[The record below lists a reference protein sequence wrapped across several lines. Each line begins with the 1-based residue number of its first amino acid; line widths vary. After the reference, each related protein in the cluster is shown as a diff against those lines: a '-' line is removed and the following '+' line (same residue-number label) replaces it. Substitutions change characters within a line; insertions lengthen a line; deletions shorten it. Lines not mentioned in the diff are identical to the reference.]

1 MKKTWE
7 GINTLINKKRQKRN
21 VTSLQSP
28 NNQRITRNQS
38 EIANTLNHHFASVG
52 PKLANSISLSTRD
65 FKDYLGNSNYPN
77 SFYFDA
83 VTSSEIEMEIFSTPS
98 NKVYGLYS
106 CPVRLLKSARH
117 VISSALAQLMNK
129 SILCGMYPRQLKHA
143 KVVPVHK
150 TGDETDPSNYRPIS
164 LLSVFNRIFERL
176 MYKRLKSFIDKNDML
191 FKSQYGFRNNYC
203 TQHAILDILNKIQSN
218 VDKKLY
224 SCGIFIDLKKA
235 FDTVDHNVLL
245 CKLHHYGI
253 RGIINAWFSSYLSCR
268 TQSTQIGST
277 VSNKETILCGV
288 PQGSVLGPLLF
299 LIYVNDMHRS
309 SNKLDFYLFADDTNL
324 LYADKDL
331 SNLETIVNEELLRLC
346 EWLNSNKL
354 SLNIAKSNFVIFHP
368 YQHKVDHN
376 VSLEIFDNNSR
387 QSVSLERKTYVKY
400 LGVLIDGNLSWKQHI
415 DYISMKISKGIGII
429 ARLRHLIPFSALL
442 NIYRSLIEPY
452 ISYGLVAW
460 GQALNTH
467 LDKIVTLQKRALRL
481 MYFVDYK
488 SHSVPLFLNSG
499 ILPVKLLYFKSV
511 ASLLHDVDNRHAP
524 PNISNLF
531 TRSKQIHSYPTRSAI
546 AGNFYVEMS
555 RTNQRLLSFSRIGTK
570 IWNGIPPK
578 IRQLKKSHFKRKLN
592 ELLLKFLKIEE
603 MNVDM
608 RYINLSKYMA
618 FL

>member
-1 MKKTWE
+1 
-7 GINTLINKKRQKRN
+7 
-21 VTSLQSP
+21 
-28 NNQRITRNQS
+28 
-38 EIANTLNHHFASVG
+38 
-52 PKLANSISLSTRD
+52 
-65 FKDYLGNSNYPN
+65 
-77 SFYFDA
+77 
-83 VTSSEIEMEIFSTPS
+83 
-98 NKVYGLYS
+98 
-106 CPVRLLKSARH
+106 
-117 VISSALAQLMNK
+117 
-129 SILCGMYPRQLKHA
+129 
-143 KVVPVHK
+143 
-150 TGDETDPSNYRPIS
+150 
-164 LLSVFNRIFERL
+164 
-176 MYKRLKSFIDKNDML
+176 
-191 FKSQYGFRNNYC
+191 
-203 TQHAILDILNKIQSN
+203 
-218 VDKKLY
+218 
-224 SCGIFIDLKKA
+224 
-235 FDTVDHNVLL
+235 
-245 CKLHHYGI
+245 
-253 RGIINAWFSSYLSCR
+253 
-268 TQSTQIGST
+268 
-277 VSNKETILCGV
+277 
-288 PQGSVLGPLLF
+288 
-299 LIYVNDMHRS
+299 
-309 SNKLDFYLFADDTNL
+309 
-324 LYADKDL
+324 
-331 SNLETIVNEELLRLC
+331 
-346 EWLNSNKL
+346 
-354 SLNIAKSNFVIFHP
+354 
-368 YQHKVDHN
+368 
-376 VSLEIFDNNSR
+376 
-387 QSVSLERKTYVKY
+387 
-400 LGVLIDGNLSWKQHI
+400 
-415 DYISMKISKGIGII
+415 MKISKGIGII

-467 LDKIVTLQKRALRL
+467 LNKIVTLQKRALRL